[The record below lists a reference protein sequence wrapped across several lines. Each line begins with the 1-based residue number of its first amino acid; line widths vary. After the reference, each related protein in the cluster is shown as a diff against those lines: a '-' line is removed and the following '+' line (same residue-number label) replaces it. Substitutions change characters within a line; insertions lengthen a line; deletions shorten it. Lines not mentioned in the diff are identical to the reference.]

1 MMVGMFVGMFT
12 ATDRSKS
19 GGNGRS
25 LFVGRVMSS
34 HVEPL
39 GEKKQGQDGSE
50 CGHGLLD
57 CCTELGRDEDW
68 RMATATERVAIL
80 QKRY

>member
-12 ATDRSKS
+12 ATDRQ
-19 GGNGRS
+19 GTLQRTVA
-25 LFVGRVMSS
+25 LCRSS
-34 HVEPL
+34 HV
-39 GEKKQGQDGSE
+39 KSCRAARRKNQGQDGSE

-68 RMATATERVAIL
+68 RMATATERMAIL
-80 QKRY
+80 RKSY